1 MKITFDPAKNEQN
14 VALRGISFDSVVRFD
29 WDTALV
35 GRDDRVNY
43 GEDRFIAFGQ
53 INGRLH
59 VLVFTPRDGA
69 IRVISLRKANK
80 REIKR
85 YDTA

>member
-1 MKITFDPAKNEQN
+1 MEITFDPAKNEQN
-14 VALRGISFDSVVRFD
+14 VAFRGISFDSVVRFD

-43 GEDRFIAFGQ
+43 GEDRFIALGQ
-53 INGRLH
+53 IDGRLH

-85 YDTA
+85 YDAA

>member
-14 VALRGISFDSVVRFD
+14 VAL
-29 WDTALV
+29 
-35 GRDDRVNY
+35 
-43 GEDRFIAFGQ
+43 
-53 INGRLH
+53 
-59 VLVFTPRDGA
+59 TPRDGA

-85 YDTA
+85 YDTAQARS